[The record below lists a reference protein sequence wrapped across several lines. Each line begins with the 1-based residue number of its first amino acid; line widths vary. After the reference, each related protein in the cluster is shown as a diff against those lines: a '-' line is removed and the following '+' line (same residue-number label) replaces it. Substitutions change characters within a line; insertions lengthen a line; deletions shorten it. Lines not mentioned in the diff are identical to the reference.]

1 MASRPDF
8 TSRGNLQDAQLGLVR
23 FVDHRALWRGW
34 AMKVAR
40 GSRAA
45 PWASIAVAYLVGWAA
60 LLPTGAS
67 WALCAA
73 LLHGAYLP
81 LLWIFYKVTYSVPV
95 LEPRRVRRLQS
106 WLEQTRAALP
116 EDVSLDVHARLT
128 PDGCR
133 GRRGHC
139 GSPWMESFL
148 YLEDGSVVRIQVTDG
163 KACPLARVTVPPGRT
178 MLEFELASDD
188 PGVLSQ
194 LSRHLSR
201 QRESAGVCTR
211 LVEPIS
217 PYRLRWV
224 LDQEVAVAGE
234 GLPVWPLL
242 RLLAVRRRFSDPL
255 ALPAGGLSLLEAA
268 SESAWSST
276 SESILLG
283 GAFRRRAMVGS
294 VEGGAIID
302 GAARGHA
309 SRSGRALGE
318 LVAASA
324 RLPLTRIN
332 AVADHRLEGRWRALW
347 SSSPSPSSTMFSL
360 GLALNG
366 AVGVS
371 ALVVSHLTSWA
382 PLTGAMSVP
391 PLAFWAW
398 LSALVVSA
406 SVGVARLSPVAL
418 AVWRAKRAP
427 ERVVGALDVAQD
439 GLRLTLPEGRAH
451 AALSGRVAPDL
462 DFDKPFSTSLTR
474 HHGECQAPAGDGVR
488 VHLTLSQ
495 RDERGQVRRSG
506 FSAVLSS
513 SPVLRDLPVKD
524 ESGYPELSPQD
535 FRWLYETLRRVS
547 AAHGEPMASLPVG

>member
-1 MASRPDF
+1 MASGPDF

-34 AMKVAR
+34 AMRVAR

-45 PWASIAVAYLVGWAA
+45 PWAALALAYLVGWVA
-60 LLPTGAS
+60 LLPSGAS
-67 WALCAA
+67 LALCAV

-81 LLWIFYKVTYSVPV
+81 LLWVFYKVTYSVPV

-116 EDVSLDVHARLT
+116 EDVSLDVHARLS

-148 YLEDGSVVRIQVTDG
+148 YLEDGSVVRVQVTDG

-188 PGVLSQ
+188 PTVLTH

-224 LDQEVAVAGE
+224 LDQELSVAGE

-242 RLLAVRRRFSDPL
+242 RLLAVRRRFSGPL
-255 ALPAGGLSLLEAA
+255 ALPEGELALLEAA
-268 SESAWSST
+268 SSST
-276 SESILLG
+276 TASSALG
-283 GAFRRRAMVGS
+283 DSARRRAVVGS
-294 VEGGAIID
+294 LPAASFIEGAEAGD
-302 GAARGHA
+302 A
-309 SRSGRALGE
+309 SRSGRALGG
-318 LVAASA
+318 LVAVGA
-324 RLPLTRIN
+324 RLPLTRNN
-332 AVADHRLEGRWRALW
+332 AVADHRLEGRWGALW
-347 SSSPSPSSTMFSL
+347 SQAPSPSSTMFSL

-366 AVGVS
+366 VLGVS
-371 ALVVSHLTSWA
+371 AFAASHLVSWA
-382 PLTGAMSVP
+382 PLTGTSSLP
-391 PLAFWAW
+391 PLAFGLWF
-398 LSALVVSA
+398 SALVVGSFF
-406 SVGVARLSPVAL
+406 GLARLSPMAWG
-418 AVWRAKRAP
+418 VWRARRTP
-427 ERVVGALDVAQD
+427 SRTVGSLDVAQD
-439 GLRLTLPEGRAH
+439 GLRLKLPEGRVAPEW
-451 AALSGRVAPDL
+451 SERVAPDL

-474 HHGECQAPAGDGVR
+474 HHGENAASEGARVR

-495 RDERGQVRRSG
+495 RDERGHVRRSG
-506 FSAVLSS
+506 FSAVLSA

-547 AAHGEPMASLPVG
+547 AAHGEPLASLPAG